1 MHHEE
6 VIIISGCASGIGRY
20 LAENLYKEGHCL
32 ALTAKIASFQPKLA
46 DLLLKKLTEK
56 GSKRQAELK
65 EK

>member
-6 VIIISGCASGIGRY
+6 VILEQGFKKKKLEIVHPTGR
-20 LAENLYKEGHCL
+20 G
-32 ALTAKIASFQPKLA
+32 LTAKIASFQPKLA